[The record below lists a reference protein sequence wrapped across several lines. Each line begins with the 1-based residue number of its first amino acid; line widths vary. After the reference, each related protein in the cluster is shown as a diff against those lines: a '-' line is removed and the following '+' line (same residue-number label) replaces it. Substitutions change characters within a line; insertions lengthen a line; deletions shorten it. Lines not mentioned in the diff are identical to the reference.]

1 MSKVKK
7 AVIITV
13 VVLLLIPVILT
24 VVITVV
30 NDDTAA
36 GIERELVSLPLPEK
50 TVFVESLSKAGKL
63 SGNGNGMQYLGVMLI
78 TSELSLEQL
87 KAYYGQYDD
96 CYVYEQEASE
106 IERLHGSLSFKTG
119 PVPENAYMVEM
130 WGDSPSWFFSEFDI
144 RGH

>member
-13 VVLLLIPVILT
+13 VVLMLIPVILT

-30 NDDTAA
+30 NDNTAA
-36 GIERELVSLPLPEK
+36 GVERKLVSLPLPEK

-63 SGNGNGMQYLGVMLI
+63 VGNGNGMQYYGAMLI
-78 TSELSLEQL
+78 SSQLSLDEL
-87 KAYYGQYDD
+87 REYYGEYD
-96 CYVYEQEASE
+96 CEVYS
-106 IERLHGSLSFKTG
+106 IDYPRIDIDHGDLCFKTE
-119 PVPENAYMVEM
+119 PFPDNAYMVEM
-130 WGDSPSWFFSEFDI
+130 WGESPSQFFAEFDI